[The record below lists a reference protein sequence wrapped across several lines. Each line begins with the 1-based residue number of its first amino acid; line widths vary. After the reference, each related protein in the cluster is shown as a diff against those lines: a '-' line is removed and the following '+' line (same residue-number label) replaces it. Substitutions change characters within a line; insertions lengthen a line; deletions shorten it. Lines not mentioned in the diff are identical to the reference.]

1 MQTRLLANENIPF
14 DAVKA
19 LRESGYDVLW
29 VRQDAPGSTDAE
41 VLETAQE
48 QDRILITFDK
58 DFGELAFRSKRP
70 AASGIILF
78 RTPMNS
84 PAEVARLISD
94 VIRSREDW
102 KGHLSVVETNKVRMR
117 RLRKGVE

>member
-1 MQTRLLANENIPF
+1 MQMRLLANENIPF

-19 LRESGYDVLW
+19 LRENGYDVLW
-29 VRQDAPGSTDAE
+29 TREDSPGSTDVE

-48 QDRILITFDK
+48 QDRVLITFDK

-84 PAEVARLISD
+84 PAEVARFLSNA
-94 VIRSREDW
+94 IRSRDDW
-102 KGHLSVVETNKVRMR
+102 KGHFSVVETDRVRMR
-117 RLRKGVE
+117 RLRKRVE

>member
-1 MQTRLLANENIPF
+1 MRMRLLANENIPF
-14 DAVKA
+14 DAIKA

-29 VRQDAPGSTDAE
+29 TREDSPGSTDVE

-48 QDRILITFDK
+48 QDRVLITFDK

-70 AASGIILF
+70 AASGISLF

-84 PAEVARLISD
+84 PAEVARFLSNA
-94 VIRSREDW
+94 IRSRDDW
-102 KGHLSVVETNKVRMR
+102 EGHFSVVETDRVRMR
-117 RLRKGVE
+117 RLRKRVE